1 MHASRLV
8 SSPGLEGLRRLSH
21 RAWWLH
27 ALLIGQLALLPCPL
41 SRGVWVEV
49 DTDGDGLV
57 DSGYEDGVAE
67 GFAEEAQALVEP
79 DGDGDGLSDTEEAA
93 LGSDACNPDSDSD
106 GLTDADEAWL
116 SDSDPLSADSD
127 GDGISDYNAFYGN
140 AAVDTLWAGEGVTA
154 YDWDG
159 DGLHDPVDPDPYSA
173 ENVGDADGDHVP
185 DPEDSHPL
193 DPMLWCDWKGS
204 GVNDDAE
211 VSGADLDGDGVSD
224 ATDSHPADPGLDN
237 DWNDNGV
244 DDEHEDGDGDGV
256 SNLQDSH
263 PNANTLWCDWN
274 GNGVNDDAEAA
285 VAAGHAI
292 AGSADPEGS
301 EGADP
306 NAAMLQDRD
315 GDGYRDDHDSHPDDP
330 GLWNDHDGNGLN
342 DDTEAPPDTDRDG
355 VADAWDAAPAD
366 QDNDGLT
373 DTEEW
378 TMGTDPAEA
387 DSDGDGLGDG
397 EEVHAGTD
405 PFSVDTD
412 GDGLTD
418 SEELFAYHSD
428 PLEPTAITLAESV
441 SPPEAG
447 DTLPAGVSGLRVSHL
462 IPDPGSETG
471 QRRAEHAD
479 GGSLVFPSRSAHKDK
494 SDLTKT
500 LLLAWAGEAPLAGVS
515 ARLSGADAA
524 HFQVGPL
531 SSEDLAPGIE
541 RGCSITFLAPAASTS
556 VRTATLTFYGGPE
569 AAPLF
574 VLNLRSVVSAG
585 LWTTNDH
592 YFFADYTDS
601 DGDGIPDLVEAMYAP
616 LTVTATGD
624 LDGDGT
630 SNLDQYLAGRDLRA
644 HAKSNDVDGDGLT
657 NATEDA
663 WNAAYPGRLNK
674 YYFADAFADPDGD
687 GLLTLE
693 ELTCTWG
700 GQKDP
705 HAVATHP
712 FVAGSAPPSAGK
724 TAHFRTTHRKPP
736 RTAPAAEAATT
747 ASGPLLSRCSLY
759 TGWMN
764 DGQLRRASHETAR
777 ANGGKLPADF
787 FTPERVVHATTTA
800 LQTLQGSDHLPRGY
814 LAWLGQQTPA
824 ITLPAPVPAM
834 PESELLQSRLLGLQL
849 PDASD
854 ADADA
859 LPTAW
864 EAAYALN
871 WRSAAD
877 SHLDHAL
884 ETLNQRLA
892 SLAADPADPIQ
903 SAEQEAVAE
912 VRNRLLAAQTNWPII
927 TYPAM
932 VQGQPT
938 TVQTQLVPVYAVE
951 LVKFPPSLSASAAA
965 DAIRRSAWIAQYTA
979 ALDWQ
984 LRSGL
989 DPDHDGLMNRDEY
1002 PLGLSPRLPDYE
1014 ATGDRD
1020 SDGDGFINAIEMATG
1035 TDHLNSRK
1043 RPAYAI
1049 EILTPVKE
1057 RTGTTLQ
1064 PLALLVQTVLRG
1076 PKGSWPLGSQSLSAT
1091 APDTQCLL
1099 AWGQHGAALDWH
1111 PKTAPAGV
1119 TDEQGRSTLHV
1130 HPGWKKGGL
1139 RLTFRS
1145 PPGTGLPAGL
1155 RTATAIGS
1163 LTLTAPAEDS
1173 DTDGMPDVW
1182 EARPAQGPGDPAH
1195 ALSKTSALDAEAGP
1209 HHFGYH
1215 PSTPAERLPAT
1226 VVELL
1231 NEWKAAE
1238 ADLGYLPE
1246 YPAMTAALTPLAVPT
1261 TADALTLARHKIL
1274 ALIDPDHDGWSN
1286 RVEFENGTHPQVP
1299 DNPATATRDTDG
1311 DGVADVLELEEGTN
1325 PKDPGSVPVL
1335 SLTDASLR
1343 VVWGSGQSA
1352 APGSLAPQPV
1362 VVQVT
1367 RANGVLLK
1375 RVALEAN
1382 CPGGHFAVPAV
1393 KGKNVQW
1400 QSGTLKLMTDA
1411 QGKASFHFWTP
1422 ADASLRWVIRIRSVV
1437 NASIETTATVT
1448 NAGSGSAGT
1457 NGGGRGPGSGDRQ
1470 PGKDGNPGFNNS
1482 HAPFVIR
1489 FVDWKGGTISNDLTN
1504 SGGGPGGSGSEA
1516 YRASKQA
1523 MRWELTGDGA
1533 LKSVPNG
1540 TTTEEPIGSHSEE
1553 SARAWMEEWNRT
1565 APTPYTVRRHAA
1577 QWIEGAMDNGVYAET
1592 YRVENGVE
1600 NSEGRSLVQPLTSEE
1615 EYEAYMNSPRADEY
1629 DVADGSWEEVLA
1641 VYPEGDQ
1648 SGGLGTEPKDQPKVV
1663 TKYYYQQLQPQT
1675 FSSVEGDIDS
1685 TRQEISD
1692 PVGKLNSLGATI
1704 RLAAKRLPN
1713 GQRRLT
1719 NGEYDWDGILASA
1732 SMQLTKVDP
1741 VEAGDAPTYGGRRS
1755 VGKVVIGW
1763 DNDYPVT
1770 LSEKSREAWLKRF
1783 LVQVS
1788 HPDGTDTLKPLSDYL
1803 SLTSGGDS
1811 APIEL
1816 NPGTL
1821 EDETTPEK
1829 SVTLRLLPI
1838 DLAIDANRD
1847 GTIDQG
1853 ETASEDRP
1861 FRFWINDDHDIEHS
1875 VDMDG
1880 ITAGIGQEDIFDGN
1894 KDGDDNQIKCA
1905 RDLEDFSRLHMDVSS
1920 FIQQLKSGEI
1930 SAGLSFTEVTGAPAI
1945 KVFLAQE
1952 SDGGMRF
1959 LLKHTISE
1967 AQIAETKYNTS
1978 LGTVTESNRF
1988 RIPQDFWS
1996 DGTGKAHFIFEA
2008 VGEGKGN
2015 LQIALYKNSQSMGS
2029 ATSVW
2034 MDLVPI
2040 KKMYQRW
2047 NAGEV
2052 TASGVHSDVWPK
2064 RTADLDSDSSEP
2076 SGNPTADAE
2085 KDFILF
2091 VHGWNMTQQ
2100 EKRSF
2105 AETAY
2110 KRLWQI
2116 GYKGRFGSFFW
2127 PTFYATTIFEKIDPR
2142 NFDGSEHRA
2151 WESSDALLGLMT
2163 KLNQKYP
2170 GRLHVIAHSMGNVV
2184 TSEALHKA
2192 SGIVAKNYISS
2203 QAALAADVFK
2213 LNPDVTSQWATVLAH
2228 TFTGY
2233 GIAVPGARAVS
2244 TPNVYAYYYT
2254 NGRDDDYRRQQYPEM
2269 GEPFMQGVGGAEKWH
2284 NFLNPY
2290 DWALGAWIYNQSQK
2304 PNGNGML
2311 PGNDYEYAP
2320 VFGGTWGFKKSNF
2333 GINNDRYLYTSEDT
2347 YEIFCYCAQA
2357 RSNATGR
2364 QSGVGGPFTAQVNFA
2379 AFDDKHPGHSAQF
2392 LYSIARRWDYWDEV
2406 LKSCAIQHMRNLNWE
2421 P

>member
-1 MHASRLV
+1 MNASRIV
-8 SSPGLEGLRRLSH
+8 SSPGLEWLRRLSR

-57 DSGYEDGVAE
+57 DSGYEDGVSE
-67 GFAEEAQALVEP
+67 GMAEETQAVVEP
-79 DGDGDGLSDTEEAA
+79 DADGDGLSDAEEVA
-93 LGSDACNPDSDSD
+93 LGSDPHNPDSDYD
-106 GLTDADEAWL
+106 GLTDADEVRL
-116 SDSDPLSADSD
+116 SGTSPLLADSD

-140 AAVDTLWAGEGVTA
+140 TAVDTLWAGEGVTA

-173 ENVGDADGDHVP
+173 QNIGDADGDHVP
-185 DPEDSHPL
+185 DSEDSHPL
-193 DPMLWCDWKGS
+193 DPMLWCDSNGN

-211 VSGADLDGDGVSD
+211 IEGADFDGDGVSD
-224 ATDSHPADPGLDN
+224 ATDSHPADPNLDN

-263 PNANTLWCDWN
+263 PNSNSLWCDWN

-285 VAAGHAI
+285 VAAGHVI
-292 AGSADPEGS
+292 TGSVEES
-301 EGADP
+301 
-306 NAAMLQDRD
+306 QDTNPTNGVMQDQD
-315 GDGYRDDHDSHPDDP
+315 GDGYADERDSHPADP
-330 GLWNDHDGNGLN
+330 GLWNDHNGNGRN
-342 DDTEAPPDTDRDG
+342 DDEEAPADTDRDG
-355 VADAWDAAPAD
+355 IPDALDAAPAD
-366 QDNDGLT
+366 YDNDGLT

-378 TMGTDPAEA
+378 TLGTNPAEA
-387 DSDGDGLGDG
+387 DSDGDGLSDG
-397 EEVHAGTD
+397 EEVYAGTD
-405 PFSVDTD
+405 PWSVDTD

-418 SEELFAYHSD
+418 SEELLAYHTD
-428 PLEPTAITLAESV
+428 PLEPTAIAPPETANPAEAESM
-441 SPPEAG
+441 
-447 DTLPAGVSGLRVSHL
+447 PATGSALLRVSHL
-462 IPDPGSETG
+462 VPDPGSETG
-471 QRRAEHAD
+471 QRRVEHPD
-479 GGSLVFPSRSAHKDK
+479 GGRLAFPSKSALK
-494 SDLTKT
+494 SKADLTKT
-500 LLLAWAGEAPLAGVS
+500 LTVTNGS
-515 ARLSGADAA
+515 ATTLSGLSASLSGPDAA
-524 HFQVGPL
+524 HFRLGSL
-531 SSEDLAPGIE
+531 ANTDLAPGAE
-541 RGCSITFLAPAASTS
+541 RTLAVTFLAPTPTNDARS
-556 VRTATLTFYGGPE
+556 ATLTLHGGEP
-569 AAPLF
+569 AMPLF
-574 VLNLRSVVSAG
+574 VLNLRSVVSSG
-585 LWTTNDH
+585 LWTTHDD

-601 DGDGIPDLVEAMYAP
+601 DEDGIPDLVEAMYAP
-616 LTVTATGD
+616 LEVTATGD

-630 SNLDQYLAGRDLRA
+630 SNLDQYLAGRDLRDR
-644 HAKSNDVDGDGLT
+644 AKSTDTDGDGLT

-663 WNAAYPGRLNK
+663 WSAAYPGRLNK
-674 YYFADAFADPDGD
+674 YHFADAYADPDGD
-687 GLLTLE
+687 GLLTIE
-693 ELTCTWG
+693 ELNCLWG
-700 GQKDP
+700 SDKDP
-705 HAVATHP
+705 LAVATHP
-712 FVAGSAPPSAGK
+712 FVAGSPPASASK
-724 TAHFRTTHRKPP
+724 TATYKTTSRKPP
-736 RTAPAAEAATT
+736 KTAPASAAGET
-747 ASGPLLSRCSLY
+747 ASGPLASRAGLY
-759 TGWMN
+759 AAWMN
-764 DGQLRRASHETAR
+764 DGQLRRACRETAH

-787 FTPERVVHATTTA
+787 FTPERVVHAATA
-800 LQTLQGSDHLPRGY
+800 TLQKNQGSDHLPRGY
-814 LAWLGQQTPA
+814 LLWLGRQSPA
-824 ITLPAPVPAM
+824 ITLPAPAPAM
-834 PESELLQSRLLGLQL
+834 PDNEAVQSQLLGLCL
-849 PDASD
+849 PDA
-854 ADADA
+854 ADADGDA
-859 LPTAW
+859 MPTAW
-864 EAAYALN
+864 EAAYDLN
-871 WRSAAD
+871 WRSPAD
-877 SHLDHAL
+877 SHLRHAL
-884 ETLNQRLA
+884 EALDQRLA
-892 SLAADPADPIQ
+892 SLASDPTDLIR

-912 VRNRLLAAQTNWPII
+912 VRQRLLAAQTAWPAI
-927 TYPAM
+927 TYPATF
-932 VQGQPT
+932 QNQT
-938 TVQTQLVPVYAVE
+938 QTVQSHLVPVYAVDE
-951 LVKFPPSLSASAAA
+951 VKFPPSLSAAAAA
-965 DAIRRSAWIAQYTA
+965 DATRRAAWISKFTA
-979 ALDWQ
+979 ALHWQ
-984 LRSGL
+984 MLAGF
-989 DPDHDGLMNRDEY
+989 DPDHDGLMNQDEY
-1002 PLGLSPRLPDYE
+1002 QQGLSPLLPDYE
-1014 ATGDRD
+1014 ATGERD
-1020 SDGDGFINAIEMATG
+1020 SDGDGFIDAIELATG
-1035 TDHLNSRK
+1035 TDHLDARK
-1043 RPAYAI
+1043 RPVYAI
-1049 EILTPVKE
+1049 DILTPVKE

-1064 PLALLVQTVLRG
+1064 PLTVPVQTGLRG
-1076 PKGSWPLGSQSLSAT
+1076 PTGLWPLGAQSLTVS

-1099 AWGQHGAALDWH
+1099 AWGQEHAAVDWH
-1111 PKTAPAGV
+1111 PKTAPVGV
-1119 TDEQGRSTLHV
+1119 TNDQGRITLHV
-1130 HPGWKKGGL
+1130 HPGWKKGGTKL
-1139 RLTFRS
+1139 IFRS
-1145 PPGTGLPAGL
+1145 TPGAGLPAGL
-1155 RTATAIGS
+1155 KPVRVTCDLKI
-1163 LTLTAPAEDS
+1163 TAPTEDS
-1173 DTDGMPDVW
+1173 DTDGLPDAW
-1182 EARPAQGPGDPAH
+1182 EARLAQGPGDPAH
-1195 ALSKTSALDAEAGP
+1195 SLSKASALDAEAGP
-1209 HHFGYH
+1209 QHFGYH
-1215 PSTPAERLPAT
+1215 PSTPAERLPE
-1226 VVELL
+1226 VVQALL
-1231 NEWKAAE
+1231 NEWKAVE

-1246 YPAMTAALTPLAVPT
+1246 HPAMTATLTPLAVPATEEAIT
-1261 TADALTLARHKIL
+1261 TARHKIL

-1286 RVEFENGTHPQVP
+1286 RVEFENGTHPRVP

-1311 DGVADVLELEEGTN
+1311 DGVADVLEWEEGTN

-1335 SLTDASLR
+1335 SLTDARLN

-1362 VVQVT
+1362 VVQLS
-1367 RANGVLLK
+1367 RGNGTLLK
-1375 RVALEAN
+1375 RVALEAS
-1382 CPGGHFAVPAV
+1382 CPGGHFAVPATR
-1393 KGKNVQW
+1393 GKNVQW
-1400 QSGTLKLMTDA
+1400 QPDRLPLVTDA
-1411 QGKASFHFWTP
+1411 QGKVSFHFWTP
-1422 ADASLRWVIRIRSVV
+1422 ADASPQWTIRIRNAV

-1448 NAGSGSAGT
+1448 NAGSGSGGT
-1457 NGGGRGPGSGDRQ
+1457 SGGGRSPGAGDRQ
-1470 PGKDGNPGFNNS
+1470 PGRDGNPGFNNS

-1489 FVDWKGGTISNDLTN
+1489 FVDWKSGTISNELSN
-1504 SGGGPGGSGSEA
+1504 SGGGPGGSGAVS

-1523 MRWELTGDGA
+1523 MRWELAGDGA
-1533 LKSVPNG
+1533 PRSVPNG
-1540 TTTEEPIGSHSEE
+1540 STFEESIGSYSEE

-1565 APTPYTVRRHAA
+1565 APLPYGVNRYAA

-1592 YRVENGVE
+1592 YRVQNGVE
-1600 NSEGRSLVQPLTSEE
+1600 DFESRSLVQPFGSEE
-1615 EYEAYMNSPRADEY
+1615 DYHAYMNSPRADEY
-1629 DVADGSWEEVLA
+1629 EVGEGGWEEVLA
-1641 VYPEGDQ
+1641 VYPEEVN
-1648 SGGLGTEPKDQPKVV
+1648 GGGSKTDPKDLPKAPP
-1663 TKYYYQQLQPQT
+1663 KHYYQQQLPQT
-1675 FSSVEGDIDS
+1675 FTSVEGGIDTS
-1685 TRQEISD
+1685 RQQTTD
-1692 PVGKLNSLGATI
+1692 PVGMLNSLGATI
-1704 RLAAKRLPN
+1704 RLADKRLPN
-1713 GQRRLT
+1713 GQRRQA
-1719 NGEYDWDGILASA
+1719 NGEDDWDGIVAKA
-1732 SMQLTKVDP
+1732 SMQLIRVDP
-1741 VEAGDAPTYGGRRS
+1741 VEAGDAPTYGGHRS
-1755 VGKVVIGW
+1755 MGKVVIGW

-1783 LVQVS
+1783 LVHIS
-1788 HPDGTDTLKPLSDYL
+1788 HPDGTDSLTPLGDYL

-1861 FRFWINDDHDIEHS
+1861 FRFWLNDDHDIEHS

-1945 KVFLAQE
+1945 KVFRAQE

-1978 LGTVTESNRF
+1978 LGTVTESNHF
-1988 RIPQDFWS
+1988 RLPQDFWS

-2015 LQIALYKNSQSMGS
+2015 LQIALYKNSQFMGS
-2029 ATSVW
+2029 AASVW

-2163 KLNQKYP
+2163 KLSQKYP

-2192 SGIVAKNYISS
+2192 PGIVAKNYISS

-2233 GIAVPGARAVS
+2233 GIAVPGARPVS

-2311 PGNDYEYAP
+2311 PGNNYEYAP

-2333 GINNDRYLYTSEDT
+2333 GINNDRYLYTPEDT